1 MKLRNRNFGYAFKAN
16 KKGWGKVAD
25 KELRQANRHGLS
37 LTGFWSKTP
46 LSSETKHYNCKHV
59 LYLKCMI
66 IGIVQQDM
74 VYAPSFAL
82 CPMLSWGI
90 VPSKYSCETTLI
102 NLVEGWRE
110 ARDKHLFVS
119 IMSTDMSRAF
129 DSLHPPL
136 LLSKLKAYGFH
147 ENVVE
152 LLKSYLSNRK
162 HRVKMGSN
170 ISSNRF
176 VNRGCPSR
184 VHIGPSVVKCL
195 PKRSVL
201 SC

>member
-1 MKLRNRNFGYAFKAN
+1 MRDPGNEVVSKVFEQLV
-16 KKGWGKVAD
+16 GKQITAGFD
-25 KELRQANRHGLS
+25 KQLCVN
-37 LTGFWSKTP
+37 
-46 LSSETKHYNCKHV
+46 SSAYRK
-59 LYLKCMI
+59 
-66 IGIVQQDM
+66 
-74 VYAPSFAL
+74 
-82 CPMLSWGI
+82 
-90 VPSKYSCETTLI
+90 KYSCETTLI

-110 ARDKHLFVS
+110 ARDVS
-119 IMSTDMSRAF
+119 IMSTDMSKAF

-136 LLSKLKAYGFH
+136 LLTHLSKLKAYGFH